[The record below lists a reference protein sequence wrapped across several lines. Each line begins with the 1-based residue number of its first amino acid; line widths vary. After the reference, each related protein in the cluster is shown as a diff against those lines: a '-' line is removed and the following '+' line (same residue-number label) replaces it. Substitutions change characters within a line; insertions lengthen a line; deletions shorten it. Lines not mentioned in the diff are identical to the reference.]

1 MISGVAFANPDYAQG
16 ILNKRLSINLKNVTL
31 EEALNNI
38 KNKVEVKFVYS
49 SSIIPLKSKVS
60 VNASQEKLSDILNK
74 ILIKLDID
82 YSVNEHS
89 GYIILKKNYDL
100 VSDNTVKDS
109 SNWIANIQDHI
120 VTGKVTVKADGT
132 TLPGVSIM
140 VKGTKVGTVTDI
152 DGNFKINVPN
162 NASILVFTY
171 ISFDTQEVTVG
182 ESTVINVQLTQNS
195 KTLNEVVVTAAGIR
209 REKSS
214 LGYSVSTVNADKLAQ
229 KSEPDPLRAL
239 TGKVAGVNIQ

>member
-1 MISGVAFANPDYAQG
+1 MQKCKEKKKVLLIKLMRISVLQFMVVIMLSGVAIANPDYAQD
-16 ILNKRLSINLKNVTL
+16 ILNKRLSINLKNVSL

-60 VNASQEKLSDILNK
+60 VNASQEKLSDVLNK
-74 ILIKLDID
+74 ILVKLDID

-89 GYIILKKNYDL
+89 GYIILKKNPGVVL
-100 VSDNTVKDS
+100 NNIAKDS
-109 SNWIANIQDHI
+109 GNWMAGQDHI

-132 TLPGVSIM
+132 TLPGVSILI
-140 VKGTKVGTVTDI
+140 KGTKIGTVTDA
-152 DGNFKINVPN
+152 DGNYKITVPN
-162 NASILVFTY
+162 NSSILVFTY

-195 KTLNEVVVTAAGIR
+195 KTLNEVVVTAAGT
-209 REKSS
+209 
-214 LGYSVSTVNADKLAQ
+214 LSVETF
-229 KSEPDPLRAL
+229 
-239 TGKVAGVNIQ
+239 